1 MATCGTGGWGGPL
14 PGDPDNNIGIRAVPA
29 FGGIDVSW
37 DYPSTNPHAVAH
49 GLLFRGITANWEL
62 ASPLVVV
69 SGNSYYDKVETGV
82 TYYYWIRLQSVNGT
96 LGDQIGPASA
106 MARPLIA
113 DLMAM
118 LTGYI
123 DSGVLATALRE
134 KIESVDLNYQELLAE
149 ITARVANDQ
158 ALADALA
165 QVQAGVTE
173 ALAFI
178 NSEITTRVEADA
190 ALIEQVETIGAVNHG
205 TAAAVIAET
214 AARVEADEAVAEQIV
229 QLFAANDTTN
239 AAVAAETQA
248 RVDATGALANQI
260 TTAETALNGNI
271 AAVAVEMA
279 SEIEA
284 VDGKVNEIGALYTV
298 RVNVN
303 GLAGGFGIY
312 NDGTEVQAGF
322 DVDTFWIGRTSTDG
336 RKPFIIH
343 EGIVYL
349 DQAAINSLTFSK
361 LRDEAGGFVVE
372 NGKIKTQ
379 FIETRGLTIRDNA
392 GNIILGSGTGLD
404 WSQVVG
410 ANRPANNATYGATF
424 GVDVFGQI
432 NAANVSTYIAAAA
445 IGTAYIGNAAITS
458 AKIGTAAIQNAH
470 IGHAEVGTLSV
481 GGNAITVPSYGSAA
495 GFSVTLTITMDQA
508 GTVLLQGV
516 CSGMYLKNGGL
527 TARLEHRAASP
538 ANAPWVEIAN
548 SFNNS
553 QGGVNPII
561 SIPVMAAVAVP
572 AGGRYLRLTIDATSG
587 ENEKCSLVATGVKR

>member
-1 MATCGTGGWGGPL
+1 
-14 PGDPDNNIGIRAVPA
+14 
-29 FGGIDVSW
+29 
-37 DYPSTNPHAVAH
+37 
-49 GLLFRGITANWEL
+49 LLYRGIVPLWEN

-69 SGNSYYDKVETGV
+69 SGNSYYDKVDTGV
-82 TYYYWIRLQSVNGT
+82 TYYYWIRIQSVNGT
-96 LGDQIGPASA
+96 LGDQVGPASA

-113 DLMAM
+113 DLMAL

-134 KIESVDLNYQELLAE
+134 KIESVDLNYQELLDE
-149 ITARVANDQ
+149 IADRVANDQ
-158 ALADALA
+158 ALSDALA
-165 QVQAGVTE
+165 QLQSGVTE

-178 NSEITTRVEADA
+178 NTEVNTRVAADT
-190 ALIEQVETIGAVNHG
+190 ALIEQVNTIGAVNQS

-214 AARVEADEAVAEQIV
+214 AARVAGDEAVAEQIV

-248 RVDATGALANQI
+248 RVDATGALASQL
-260 TTAETALNGNI
+260 TTAETTLNGNI
-271 AAVAVEMA
+271 AAVAVEMS
-279 SEIEA
+279 SEIAA
-284 VDGKVNEIGALYTV
+284 VGDTVNEIGALYTV
-298 RVNVN
+298 RVNAN

-322 DVDTFWIGRTSTDG
+322 DVDLFWIGRTATDG
-336 RKPFIIH
+336 RKPFIILND
-343 EGIVYL
+343 EVFI
-349 DQAAINSLTFSK
+349 DEAAINSLVFNK
-361 LRDEAGGFVVE
+361 LRDEAGGFVVQD
-372 NGKIKTQ
+372 GKIKTQ
-379 FIETRGLTIRDNA
+379 FIETKGLTIRDMD

-404 WSQVVG
+404 WSRVVG

-458 AKIGTAAIQNAH
+458 AKIGTAAIQYAH
-470 IGHAEVGTLSV
+470 IGEAEVGTLTV
-481 GGNAITVPSYGSAA
+481 DGEAITVPRYGSAA
-495 GFSVTLTITMDQA
+495 GFSVQLTITMAQA
-508 GTVLLQGV
+508 GSILLQGV
-516 CSGMYLKNGGL
+516 CSGMYLKDGGL
-527 TARLEHRAASP
+527 TARLAHRAASP
-538 ANAPWVEIAN
+538 ADAPWVEIAN

-561 SIPVMAAVAVP
+561 SIPVMAAVSVP